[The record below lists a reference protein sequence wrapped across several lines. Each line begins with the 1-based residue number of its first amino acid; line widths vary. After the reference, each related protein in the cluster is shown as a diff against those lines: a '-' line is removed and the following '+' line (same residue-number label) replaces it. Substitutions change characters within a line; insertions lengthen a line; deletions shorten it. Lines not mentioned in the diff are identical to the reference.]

1 MKFILTL
8 CFLFSMVVTGKAQL
22 YDDNTVAIAK
32 QTGIAQIKGKFYTE
46 NLTSFFHFANGKVQ
60 MCLDQRENRITI
72 PLVCSKSGNNLTLKI
87 SSNLINIGDNPNFW
101 AGMNKLAS
109 GKNAKALLS
118 TAQKQR
124 LKNEQQKLLR
134 AIKIQMSNQTM
145 NWTLLRFDN
154 TYIIV
159 KNGDK
164 IQMYMTKDAW
174 TKYKGEKE
182 EGSSR

>member
-1 MKFILTL
+1 M
-8 CFLFSMVVTGKAQL
+8 
-22 YDDNTVAIAK
+22 
-32 QTGIAQIKGKFYTE
+32 
-46 NLTSFFHFANGKVQ
+46 
-60 MCLDQRENRITI
+60 
-72 PLVCSKSGNNLTLKI
+72 
-87 SSNLINIGDNPNFW
+87 
-101 AGMNKLAS
+101 
-109 GKNAKALLS
+109 LS

-124 LKNEQQKLLR
+124 LRNEQQKLLR

-154 TYIIV
+154 TYMIV

-174 TKYKGEKE
+174 TKYKEEKE

>member
-1 MKFILTL
+1 MK
-8 CFLFSMVVTGKAQL
+8 
-22 YDDNTVAIAK
+22 
-32 QTGIAQIKGKFYTE
+32 
-46 NLTSFFHFANGKVQ
+46 
-60 MCLDQRENRITI
+60 
-72 PLVCSKSGNNLTLKI
+72 
-87 SSNLINIGDNPNFW
+87 
-101 AGMNKLAS
+101 KLAG

-124 LKNEQQKLLR
+124 LRNEQQKLLR

-154 TYIIV
+154 TYMIV

-174 TKYKGEKE
+174 TKYKEEKE

>member
-1 MKFILTL
+1 
-8 CFLFSMVVTGKAQL
+8 
-22 YDDNTVAIAK
+22 
-32 QTGIAQIKGKFYTE
+32 
-46 NLTSFFHFANGKVQ
+46 

-87 SSNLINIGDNPNFW
+87 SSNLITIGDNPNFW